1 MSEPGSGSI
10 SETTTEGSRNVRPG
24 REATTGVNVRG
35 ARGQARGKRSAE
47 ELMVPEATFDSYYG
61 KPVLNLPVWS
71 VPDIPG
77 YLFLGGLAG
86 AAAVVGAGAQVT
98 GRPALAR
105 ASKIGAAG
113 SIGLSLV
120 ALVHDLG
127 RPARFL
133 HMLRVIKPTSPM
145 SIGTWLLAA
154 FAPAACTA
162 AASEVTGLLRPLGT
176 AGTAGAAA
184 LGPAVAAYTGVLFSN
199 TAVPAWH
206 DARRMLPYLFVA
218 SGASSAAGLGLLTA
232 PRREAAPMRRLGAVA
247 GLAEVGLSRL
257 MEHGSGLA
265 GEAYGKG
272 RAGLLMKI
280 AEGLTAGGAVA
291 SALLARRSRTGA
303 AVAGAALLAG
313 SACLRFG
320 VFEAGMASAR
330 DPRYTVEP
338 QRQRIERGQAA
349 GTRHTGASSAG

>member
-1 MSEPGSGSI
+1 MSEPGAASFD
-10 SETTTEGSRNVRPG
+10 EVTRQGSRNVRPG

-35 ARGQARGKRSAE
+35 ARGQARGRRRAE
-47 ELMVPEATFDSYYG
+47 ESMVPEATFDSYYG

-86 AAAVVGAGAQVT
+86 GAAVVAAGAQAT
-98 GRPALAR
+98 GRPVLAR
-105 ASKIGAAG
+105 AGKVGAAG
-113 SIGLSLV
+113 GVALSLV
-120 ALVHDLG
+120 ALIHDLG
-127 RPARFL
+127 RPARFVN
-133 HMLRVIKPTSPM
+133 MLRVVKPTSPM
-145 SIGTWLLAA
+145 SIGSWLLGAFTPAA
-154 FAPAACTA
+154 FAA
-162 AASEVTGLLRPLGT
+162 AASDVTGWLPAVGA
-176 AGTAGAAA
+176 AGTAGAAV

-206 DARRMLPYLFVA
+206 DARRTLPFLFVA
-218 SGASSAAGLGLLTA
+218 SGASAAAGLGLLGA
-232 PRREAAPMRRLGAVA
+232 PRRESAPVRRLGAAA
-247 GLAEVGLSRL
+247 GLAEIALSQVTERATGLS
-257 MEHGSGLA
+257 

-272 RAGLLMKI
+272 RAGWLMKI

-291 SALLARRSRTGA
+291 SALLAKRSRTGA
-303 AVAGAALLAG
+303 AAAGAALLAG

-338 QRQRIERGQAA
+338 QRQRVDRRQAA
-349 GTRHTGASSAG
+349 GSQGRGASSQG

>member
-1 MSEPGSGSI
+1 MSEPGGS
-10 SETTTEGSRNVRPG
+10 SVDRVTQEGSRSVRPG

-35 ARGQARGKRSAE
+35 ARGQARGRGRE
-47 ELMVPEATFDSYYG
+47 ELMVPDATFSSYYG

-86 AAAVVGAGAQVT
+86 AASVVAAGAHAT
-98 GRPALAR
+98 GRPGLAR
-105 ASKIGAAG
+105 AGKIGAAG

-120 ALVHDLG
+120 ALIHDLG
-127 RPARFL
+127 RPSRFL
-133 HMLRVIKPTSPM
+133 NMLRVMKPTSPM
-145 SIGTWLLAA
+145 SVGTWLLTA
-154 FAPAACTA
+154 FAPAAFTA
-162 AASEVTGLLRPLGT
+162 AASDVTGLLPVAGA
-176 AGTAGAAA
+176 AGTAGAAV

-206 DARRMLPYLFVA
+206 DARRTLPFLFVA
-218 SGASSAAGLGLLTA
+218 SGASAAAGLGLLGA
-232 PRREAAPMRRLGAVA
+232 PRDESAPVRRLGTAA
-247 GLAEVGLSRL
+247 GLAEVALSQLTERGIGLS
-257 MEHGSGLA
+257 
-265 GEAYGKG
+265 GEAYGRG
-272 RAGLLMKI
+272 RAGWLMKI
-280 AEGLTAGGAVA
+280 AAGLTAAGAVA
-291 SALLARRSRTGA
+291 SALLANRSRSGA

-338 QRQRIERGQAA
+338 QRRRVERRQAA
-349 GTRHTGASSAG
+349 GSRHTGASSAG

>member
-1 MSEPGSGSI
+1 MSEPGAASI
-10 SETTTEGSRNVRPG
+10 SKATTEGSRNVRPG

-35 ARGQARGKRSAE
+35 ARGQARGRRRAE
-47 ELMVPEATFDSYYG
+47 ELMVPEATFSSYYG
-61 KPVLNLPVWS
+61 KPILNPPVWS
-71 VPDIPG
+71 SPDIPG

-86 AAAVVGAGAQVT
+86 AAAVVGAGAQAT
-98 GRPALAR
+98 GRPGLAR
-105 ASKIGAAG
+105 VSKIGAAG

-120 ALVHDLG
+120 ALIHDLG
-127 RPARFL
+127 RPMRFVN
-133 HMLRVIKPTSPM
+133 MLRVVKPTSPM
-145 SIGTWLLAA
+145 SIGTWLLSA
-154 FAPAACTA
+154 FAPAAFTA
-162 AASEVTGLLRPLGT
+162 AASEVTGLLRPIGT
-176 AGTAGAAA
+176 AGTAGAAV

-218 SGASSAAGLGLLTA
+218 SGASSAAGLGLLAA
-232 PRREAAPMRRLGAVA
+232 PRRESTPMRRLGAVA
-247 GLAEVGLSRL
+247 GLAEIALSQLTERGTGLS
-257 MEHGSGLA
+257 

-280 AEGLTAGGAVA
+280 AEGLTAGGALG
-291 SALLARRSRTGA
+291 SALLAKRSRTGA
-303 AVAGAALLAG
+303 AVSGAALLAG

-338 QRQRIERGQAA
+338 QRQRVDNREAA
-349 GTRHTGASSAG
+349 GSRHTGASSMG

>member
-1 MSEPGSGSI
+1 MSERGPASI

-35 ARGQARGKRSAE
+35 ARGQARGRRSRE
-47 ELMVPEATFDSYYG
+47 ELMVPEATFSSYYG
-61 KPVLNLPVWS
+61 KPILNPPVWS

-86 AAAVVGAGAQVT
+86 AAAVVGAGAQAT
-98 GRPALAR
+98 GRPGLAR

-120 ALVHDLG
+120 ALIHDLG

-133 HMLRVIKPTSPM
+133 NMLRVLKPTSPM
-145 SIGTWLLAA
+145 SVGTWLLTS
-154 FAPAACTA
+154 FAPAAFTA
-162 AASEVTGLLRPLGT
+162 AASDVTGILKPLGT
-176 AGTAGAAA
+176 AGTAGAAV

-206 DARRMLPYLFVA
+206 DARRTLPFLFVA
-218 SGASSAAGLGLLTA
+218 SGASSAAGLGLLAA
-232 PRREAAPMRRLGAVA
+232 PHRESAPMRRLGAAA
-247 GLAEVGLSRL
+247 GLAEVALSQLTER
-257 MEHGSGLA
+257 GSGLA

-272 RAGLLMKI
+272 RAGWLMKI
-280 AEGLTAGGAVA
+280 ADGLTAGGAVA
-291 SALLARRSRTGA
+291 SALLAGRSRAGA

-338 QRQRIERGQAA
+338 QRQRIERGEAA
-349 GTRHTGASSAG
+349 GSRHTGASSSG